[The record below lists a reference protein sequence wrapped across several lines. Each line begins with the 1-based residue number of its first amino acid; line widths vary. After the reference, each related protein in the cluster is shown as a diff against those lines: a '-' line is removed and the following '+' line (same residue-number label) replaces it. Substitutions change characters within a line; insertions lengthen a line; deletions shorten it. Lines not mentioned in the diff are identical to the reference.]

1 LASSLLSGFSSTQFI
16 IGEEDPLVMRKFALL
31 FALPIA
37 LWASTASA
45 AIITYTSS
53 SAWQTAVGTW
63 FTEPFNNSGL
73 QSFTGVVTDAGA
85 INSNQWLDRVTPG
98 SGGDITTFRYLPGT
112 LLGAGGTWDTDP
124 NGEGTGIK
132 ITLNLTGG
140 GTQTVSTIGPIDGFF
155 GWTSTLAFDSFT
167 LAAGNHSGS
176 AETFELDNLKFAP
189 TPAPPPVPTPE
200 PGTLALV
207 GTGLFGLGATMRRKW
222 MAKR

>member
-1 LASSLLSGFSSTQFI
+1 
-16 IGEEDPLVMRKFALL
+16 MRKFALL
-31 FALPIA
+31 VGLSVA

-63 FTEPFNNSGL
+63 VTEPFNNSGL

-85 INSNQWLDRVTPG
+85 INDSQWRDRVTPG
-98 SGGDITTFRYLPGT
+98 PGGDITTFSYLLGT
-112 LLGAGGTWDTDP
+112 LSGAGGTWDTSP
-124 NGEGTGIK
+124 AGEGTRIT

-155 GWTSTLAFDSFT
+155 GWTSSLPFDSFT
-167 LAAGNHSGS
+167 LSAGNHSGS
-176 AETFELDNLKFAP
+176 AETFDLDDLKLAAAP
-189 TPAPPPVPTPE
+189 VATPE

-207 GTGLFGLGATMRRKW
+207 GTGLVGLGAAMRRKRR
-222 MAKR
+222 AQR